1 MGPGST
7 RCTAAVPGRPNS
19 VYSYHVPQGN
29 ISVALHGAAAVTT
42 RNAPRQ
48 KESGRDWCDGGC
60 RPRPQVAGQKPN
72 LALIPGDSAK
82 VAEVVY
88 CDAAGVQLAEGAFG
102 SRANRNPQSGDS
114 AIFGRCSNMPASTSP
129 RGHFFHRQGEPPVSN
144 WAGGYRQPD
153 VAHLAG
159 PVSVRLPRSSNNPQQ
174 GGVSRVLFFPTIP
187 PFPEFSAAGRGPAA
201 GATSGETSTASLPAS
216 RPMAPLPFAAVP
228 SWSTATATITLRRS
242 RPYCTVPGVAST
254 PTRGSRIYCGLP
266 YHVFGNRSS

>member
-1 MGPGST
+1 MEAQT
-7 RCTAAVPGRPNS
+7 
-19 VYSYHVPQGN
+19 
-29 ISVALHGAAAVTT
+29 
-42 RNAPRQ
+42 
-48 KESGRDWCDGGC
+48 
-60 RPRPQVAGQKPN
+60 AGQKPN

-174 GGVSRVLFFPTIP
+174 GGVSRVLFFGHHRICAAELGERECANEFVKRGLGESPSRPGPVHQP
-187 PFPEFSAAGRGPAA
+187 PARHVVQRWYGATTLNPCQYPCGFRGGRGDQRCY
-201 GATSGETSTASLPAS
+201 TSI
-216 RPMAPLPFAAVP
+216 AV
-228 SWSTATATITLRRS
+228 
-242 RPYCTVPGVAST
+242 TVLA
-254 PTRGSRIYCGLP
+254 
-266 YHVFGNRSS
+266 